1 MPFPD
6 DENGDVLRRMEAS
19 GFDFSVPHDV
29 EFFAVFRT
37 EYEADVVARQFVADR
52 TGGEPITAI
61 ETRPA
66 ENGGMELMVVKSM
79 LVTHENVSS
88 FEARLAERVSRHD
101 GYMDGWGV
109 LQE

>member
-1 MPFPD
+1 MHFPN

-37 EYEADVVARQFVADR
+37 EAEADTVARQFVADR
-52 TGGEPITAI
+52 TGGDPVVAI
-61 ETRPA
+61 ETQPA
-66 ENGGMELMVVKSM
+66 ERGGMELMVVKSM
-79 LVTHENVSS
+79 VVTYENVSA
-88 FEARLAERVSRHD
+88 FEQRLAQRVSQHD